1 VRSTEFRR
9 DLGNVARAAVCKEIE
24 RRNLGER
31 KIRRR
36 QLLRSGE
43 DELTPEPAN
52 RDDATADL
60 SETLS
65 TPRHLI
71 DSAAEW
77 RAANASDSAPQFIGS
92 TREVG

>member
-9 DLGNVARAAVCKEIE
+9 DLGNVTRAAVCEEVE
-24 RRNLGER
+24 RRDLGER
-31 KIRRR
+31 QIRWR

-77 RAANASDSAPQFIGS
+77 RATNACNAAPQLIRS